1 METPLAH
8 QATTANRAG
17 ELPPPYQPF
26 IVRDDFIVRA
36 DLFPLPGEYNGRREE
51 RHFELDNQFERF
63 LDERLSS
70 LTRNVDSYRCIDT
83 AEPDALA
90 EVYWRLFSVFGREYP
105 EYVRIR
111 GSVIE
116 LALLGIQ
123 IDVSNRMDV
132 CVERLAD
139 APNMGHRVATWI
151 SAQSGLERFGD
162 ALALA
167 CQEDI
172 VIMRLLPDGSHFA
185 ESLHVLLP
193 STWNPREK
201 YQQSFGTIHEP
212 VAESARLIS
221 SAHNVMKAIV
231 TKGPYVRFGLSL
243 TTLATLDSHPDHV
256 KPWDDA
262 WLNDLDQLAAK
273 VTVRIER
280 QTTFPMP
287 DLGRALF
294 SVRIYT
300 TPLTLMN
307 RARPDLIPRLAE
319 TLRSASPAVIAYK
332 GMGRYAGPIV
342 DWCDRQRVRGPSTGP

>member
-1 METPLAH
+1 MM
-8 QATTANRAG
+8 NRFA

-26 IVRDDFIVRA
+26 VVRDDFIVRA

-51 RHFELDNQFERF
+51 RHFELDNQFGRF
-63 LDERLSS
+63 LEERLAA
-70 LTRNVDSYRCIDT
+70 LERDVDSYRCVDT
-83 AEPDALA
+83 AEPAALA
-90 EVYWRLFSVFGREYP
+90 EVYWRLFVIFSREYP
-105 EYVRIR
+105 DYVRIQ
-111 GSVIE
+111 GNTIE
-116 LALLGIQ
+116 LALLGLVL
-123 IDVSNRMDV
+123 DLSDRLNVA
-132 CVERLAD
+132 VEVQPD
-139 APNMGHRVATWI
+139 AQEIGLRVADWLLEQLGI
-151 SAQSGLERFGD
+151 ERFGD

-212 VAESARLIS
+212 VADSGRLIA

-243 TTLATLDSHPDHV
+243 TTLPMLDSHPDHA

-262 WLNDLDQLAAK
+262 WLDDLDRLAANI
-273 VTVRIER
+273 TVRIER
-280 QTTFPMP
+280 QTTYPMP

-294 SVRIYT
+294 SVRIYN
-300 TPLTLMN
+300 TPLLELN
-307 RARPDLIPRLAE
+307 RDRPDLIPRLAE
-319 TLRSASPAVIAYK
+319 ILRSASPAIVAYK
-332 GMGRYAGPIV
+332 GMTKYAGPV
-342 DWCDRQRVRGPSTGP
+342 AQWCERQATTATT